1 MEKVAVY
8 CRVSTEEQRERQS
21 IYNQIDFA
29 KSYCQGQGYTVHDYY
44 KDEAVSGMIHFQD
57 RPEGKRLIED
67 AKDKKFDIVL
77 IWKIDRLARD
87 TRDSLTVAHILREM
101 GISLI
106 SMTEPF
112 DTSTPVGEFMFTQLA
127 SMAKL
132 ERDNIR
138 ERSII
143 GTNRIAKTGKWLG
156 GITPFGYT
164 VVDGF
169 LQPNK
174 NPLPNSDLA
183 EADVVRMIYKWVGED
198 GLSTYKVAEK
208 LNSMNILP
216 HYSKDGREFYIQPQ
230 NQIKYQLEVVN
241 PTGRRKIKTTGKW
254 HPNRIGNLVKNTT
267 YMGIHNY
274 GKRSKKQRE
283 IIKRE
288 VSHIV
293 SEELWYKAQET
304 LKNNTRW
311 SKRNTKRKYLLR
323 GLIKCGLCGRS
334 LTGSHYKSRKKEHSI
349 WYRCNGLLSRRCT
362 SKSLKGEWI
371 EQLVWNEIKN
381 WILHKES
388 LEKILE
394 RNLNKYEKEQQN
406 WLKNLSDIKKSVNLK
421 EEERLKIL
429 DLYRKELIKM
439 EEVESQLSKIDEEK
453 FQLENMESEL
463 KSKIINGNSEEE
475 IIKEIGL
482 KLDEFRKDVENGNI
496 PFDQKRKIV
505 ETFVTEIQ
513 INLTKDKKPL
523 VLVETIP
530 FRQKQVLRPKK
541 SRILETIHFRKT
553 NEKQN
558 RNIEQF
564 QEDTI
569 NIFYKFPMP
578 NNEIDHTDIRVVPNH
593 KNYFLELWKIYMFS
607 SV

>member
-1 MEKVAVY
+1 MIKVGVY
-8 CRVSTEEQRERQS
+8 ARVSTEEQKERQS

-29 KSYCQGQGYTVHDYY
+29 KSYCQGQGYLVHDYY
-44 KDEAVSGMIHFQD
+44 RDEAVSGTVPFED

-67 AKDKKFDIVL
+67 ARDKKFEIVL

-87 TRDSLTVAHILREM
+87 TRESLTIAHILREM
-101 GISLI
+101 GISI
-106 SMTEPF
+106 KSMTEPF

-138 ERSII
+138 ERSMT
-143 GTNRIAKTGKWLG
+143 GTNRLAKTGKWLG
-156 GITPFGYT
+156 GITPYGYK

-169 LQPNK
+169 LQPNE

-183 EADVVRMIYKWVGED
+183 EAEVIRMIYKWIGED
-198 GLSTYKVAEK
+198 GLSTHKVAEK

-216 HYSKDGREFYIQPQ
+216 HYSKDGRELYMPPQ
-230 NQIKYQLEVVN
+230 NQTKFSIEEYDLRGK
-241 PTGRRKIKTTGKW
+241 RKVKTTGKW

-274 GKRSKKQRE
+274 GKRSNNQRE
-283 IIKRE
+283 IIERK
-288 VSHIV
+288 VSPIV
-293 SEELWYKAQET
+293 SEELWHKAQET
-304 LKNNTRW
+304 LRNNTRW
-311 SKRNTKRKYLLR
+311 SKRNTKREYLLR
-323 GLIKCGLCGRS
+323 GLIRCGLCGRS
-334 LTGSHYKSRKKEHSI
+334 LTGSHYKSRKKEHSS
-349 WYRCNGLLSRRCT
+349 WYRCNGLLSRNVIAYGERCK

-394 RNLNKYEKEQQN
+394 RNLRKYEKEQQG
-406 WLKNLSDIKKSVNLK
+406 WFKNLSDIKKNIKLK
-421 EEERLKIL
+421 EGERLKIL
-429 DLYRKELIKM
+429 DLYRKGLIKM
-439 EEVESQLSKIDEEK
+439 EEVENQLSKIDEEK
-453 FQLENMESEL
+453 IQLENMEAEL
-463 KSKIINGNSEEE
+463 KSKIINGHSKEE
-475 IIKEIGL
+475 IIKEISL
-482 KLDEFRKDVENGNI
+482 KLDEFRKDVENDNMS
-496 PFDQKRKIV
+496 FDQKRKIV
-505 ETFVTEIQ
+505 ETFVNDIQ
-513 INLTKDKKPL
+513 INLTKDKKHV

-530 FRQKQVLRPKK
+530 FRQKQVIRPKK

-553 NEKQN
+553 NEKLK

-578 NNEIDHTDIRVVPNH
+578 NNEINVFADRTDRD
-593 KNYFLELWKIYMFS
+593 S
-607 SV
+607 SLPPT